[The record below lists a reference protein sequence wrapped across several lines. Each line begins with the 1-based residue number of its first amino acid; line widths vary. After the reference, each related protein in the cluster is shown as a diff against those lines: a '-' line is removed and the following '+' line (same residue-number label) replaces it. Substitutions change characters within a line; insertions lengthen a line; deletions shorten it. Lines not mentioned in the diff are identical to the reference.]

1 VYAEVGG
8 AWVVCERRGF
18 VSTSS
23 SFLSICVRRCD
34 AAKVEVVVVV
44 RIALFC
50 GGSGVKHVK

>member
-34 AAKVEVVVVV
+34 AAKVE
-44 RIALFC
+44 
-50 GGSGVKHVK
+50 G